1 VNDERSAISTV
12 APTDATG
19 PDGALSAQDVWRL
32 TLYKWRYSLESH
44 GFSTEQARRLLFLRW
59 LYARTAQPH

>member
-1 VNDERSAISTV
+1 MNDELTAISTV
-12 APTDATG
+12 APTTAAA
-19 PDGALSAQDVWRL
+19 PDGTLSEQDVWRL

-59 LYARTAQPH
+59 LYARAAQPR

>member
-1 VNDERSAISTV
+1 MNEERMAVSTV
-12 APTDATG
+12 EPASEAEAES
-19 PDGALSAQDVWRL
+19 ALTSQDVWRL

-59 LYARTAQPH
+59 LYARSPQPQ